1 MVNENVNPN
10 HQAVPEPAPVR
21 TYTKA
26 YPPLDRL
33 ASNHVEGH
41 NAEGIRGGEAILD
54 EHIVAAS
61 MQHSCRKAYHQCNC
75 ATLEEVVASKK
86 RKAAILFESIG
97 TVPVGNELAQNLM
110 QVMNQN
116 HQALVQEI
124 QGLNQNHQALV
135 QVVNNNHQAMNQNH
149 QALVQVV
156 NNNHQ
161 ALTREVRTLRQRFTG
176 LNERMQHRFTRTNQN
191 ITHTGERLGARIYDL
206 HILALQNKNRTL
218 SVNEE
223 ITQLPNIEGEYPPRH
238 LFPHHPSDIVNMAEE
253 NLNEL
258 LAFYDI
264 LPPQEQRVDLNGKKS
279 RLVAHL
285 GLKRLEDA
293 F

>member
-110 QVMNQN
+110 QV
-116 HQALVQEI
+116 
-124 QGLNQNHQALV
+124 
-135 QVVNNNHQAMNQNH
+135 MNQNH